1 MMRVGIIGAGM
12 VGGAIEHC
20 FAGAHELFVHDPA
33 RGTELSN
40 ITDNC
45 DMAYIAV
52 PTPANDDGSC
62 DTSIVEEILDALPDG
77 FIAVIK
83 STVIPGTTE
92 KLQDVYPS
100 LKLAYSPEFLVER
113 QRLEDFANQKILVV
127 GTIHEEVA
135 NLVFEQHKLAGVL
148 VGEQTFHV
156 GSTEAE
162 MVKYTKNNF
171 YAMKVI
177 FANQMHDICQKL
189 GIEWNTISE
198 IITTP
203 QDQPI
208 GDSHL
213 EPIMG
218 LMRGFGGKCLPKDT
232 LALKEL
238 AQSLDVKYSLLDAI
252 QSDNQRLRNIATG
265 KPSDV
270 VTEDD

>member
-1 MMRVGIIGAGM
+1 M
-12 VGGAIEHC
+12 
-20 FAGAHELFVHDPA
+20 P
-33 RGTELSN
+33 
-40 ITDNC
+40 DN
-45 DMAYIAV
+45 
-52 PTPANDDGSC
+52 
-62 DTSIVEEILDALPDG
+62 

-92 KLQDVYPS
+92 KLQQKYPN

-113 QRLEDFANQKILVV
+113 TRLEDFANQRILVI
-127 GTIHEEVA
+127 GTQHTDVA
-135 NLVFEQHKLAGVL
+135 DLVLQQHKQAEVLAEDNV
-148 VGEQTFHV
+148 FNIS
-156 GSTEAE
+156 STEAE

-189 GIEWNTISE
+189 GIEWNAISE

>member
-1 MMRVGIIGAGM
+1 
-12 VGGAIEHC
+12 
-20 FAGAHELFVHDPA
+20 
-33 RGTELSN
+33 
-40 ITDNC
+40 
-45 DMAYIAV
+45 
-52 PTPANDDGSC
+52 
-62 DTSIVEEILDALPDG
+62 
-77 FIAVIK
+77 
-83 STVIPGTTE
+83 
-92 KLQDVYPS
+92 
-100 LKLAYSPEFLVER
+100 
-113 QRLEDFANQKILVV
+113 
-127 GTIHEEVA
+127 
-135 NLVFEQHKLAGVL
+135 
-148 VGEQTFHV
+148 
-156 GSTEAE
+156 
-162 MVKYTKNNF
+162 
-171 YAMKVI
+171 MKVI

-238 AQSLDVKYSLLDAI
+238 AQSLDVKYSLLEAI
-252 QSDNQRLRNIATG
+252 QIDNQRLRNIATG